1 LEEQDSSPDLFDSC
15 LYNIVDG
22 DELTIEPVNV
32 TVDTKSTPTVHIDE
46 NASTIKEIINN
57 DKKKSDIIENKLNG
71 NLNSYQGSKTNNVC
85 IKIF

>member
-1 LEEQDSSPDLFDSC
+1 MEEQDSSADLFDSC

-32 TVDTKSTPTVHIDE
+32 TVDTNSKSTVHVNE
-46 NASTIKEIINN
+46 NASTIKEIMNN
-57 DKKKSDIIENKLNG
+57 DKKESDDIAKKLNG
-71 NLNSYQGSKTNNVC
+71 NLNSHEGSTTNNVC

>member
-1 LEEQDSSPDLFDSC
+1 LEEQDSSADQFDSC

-32 TVDTKSTPTVHIDE
+32 TINTNNKNTLHADE

-57 DKKKSDIIENKLNG
+57 DNNKSDVITTKLNE
-71 NLNSYQGSKTNNVC
+71 NSNGYQDSKINDVC
-85 IKIF
+85 IKKF

>member
-1 LEEQDSSPDLFDSC
+1 LEEQDSSADLFDSC

-32 TVDTKSTPTVHIDE
+32 TVDTNSKSTVHVNE
-46 NASTIKEIINN
+46 NASTIKEIMNN
-57 DKKKSDIIENKLNG
+57 DKKESDDIAKKLNG
-71 NLNSYQGSKTNNVC
+71 NLNSHEGSTTNNVC